1 MSNEKDPQMEWIFW
15 MVNLKDRHDRKQYG
29 GQNCRLDRQQG
40 SEVSPHQ
47 SLLEGMSFLQRG
59 LAYLHNSD

>member
-1 MSNEKDPQMEWIFW
+1 MSNVKYPQMEWIFW
-15 MVNLKDRHDRKQYG
+15 MVNLKDQHDRKQYG
-29 GQNCRLDRQQG
+29 GRSCRLDRQQG

-59 LAYLHNSD
+59 LAYQQNSD

>member
-15 MVNLKDRHDRKQYG
+15 MVNLKDQHDRKQYVG
-29 GQNCRLDRQQG
+29 RSCLPGRQRG
-40 SEVSPHQ
+40 SEASSHP
-47 SLLEGMSFLQRG
+47 SLLEESLSLRVG